1 MSEIADVKN
10 RMKFVWAQGDYPGV
24 AQLLYPAAEAMV
36 EACGV
41 GEGMRVLDVAAG
53 NGNVAIAAAKR
64 GATVIASDITPELVE
79 AGRARSQSE
88 GFDIEWRE
96 ADAEE
101 LPFEDGEFDVVT
113 SAFGAM
119 FAPRAAHTAGEL
131 LRVAKP
137 GGKVGFTSWS
147 KEGHTGKTFAIS
159 AKYMPPP
166 PEGVDGPVSW
176 GDEDTARERFEQ
188 HGAHVEITRGTV
200 PWAFESIEALEQWAT
215 EKVPPM
221 VVAKQLLPPDVFEKF
236 SQENRELTKQS
247 NTATDGS
254 VYYESEYLLIVA
266 TKGFE

>member
-1 MSEIADVKN
+1 MSEITEVKN
-10 RMKFVWAQGDYPGV
+10 RMKFVWSHGDYPKV
-24 AQLLYPAAEAMV
+24 ASLLIPAAEAMV

-41 GEGMRVLDVAAG
+41 GNGMRVLDVAAG
-53 NGNVAIAAAKR
+53 NGNVAVAAARR

-79 AGRARSQSE
+79 AGRVRSQAE
-88 GFDIEWRE
+88 GLDIEWRE

-131 LRVAKP
+131 LRVAKA

-147 KEGHTGKTFAIS
+147 KDGHTGKTFAVS

-166 PEGVDGPVSW
+166 PEGVDGPLSW
-176 GDEDTARERFEQ
+176 GDEATASERFEQ
-188 HGAHVEITRGTV
+188 HGATVEVTRGVV
-200 PWAFESIEALEQWAT
+200 PWAFESIDVLERWAM
-215 EKVPPM
+215 ENIPPM
-221 VVAKQLLPPDVFEKF
+221 VVAKQLLPPDVFERF
-236 SQENRELTKQS
+236 TQDHRELTEES

-254 VYYESEYLLIVA
+254 VYYESEYLLLVA
-266 TKGFE
+266 TKA

>member
-1 MSEIADVKN
+1 MSEIAEVKN
-10 RMKFVWAQGDYPGV
+10 RMKFVWSQGDYPKV
-24 AQLLYPAAEAMV
+24 AHLLEPAAEALV

-41 GEGMRVLDVAAG
+41 GEGTRVLDVAAG
-53 NGNVAIAAAKR
+53 NGNVAIAAARR
-64 GATVIASDITPELVE
+64 GAKVIASDITPELVE
-79 AGRARSQSE
+79 AGRARSQAE
-88 GFDIEWRE
+88 GLEIEWRE

-137 GGKVGFTSWS
+137 GGPVGFTAWS
-147 KEGHTGKTFAIS
+147 KDGHTGKTLALS

-166 PEGVDGPVSW
+166 PEGVDTVASW
-176 GDEDTARERFEQ
+176 GDETTARERFEQ
-188 HGAHVEITRGTV
+188 HGAEVEITRGAV
-200 PWAFESIEALEQWAT
+200 PWAFESIDALENWAM
-215 EKVPPM
+215 ENVPPM

-236 SQENRELTKQS
+236 SQENRALTEES

-254 VYYESEYLLIVA
+254 VYYESEYLLLVA
-266 TKGFE
+266 RKP